1 MRLICRVLWIIV
13 YLILKLLEPCI
24 QRWVKPT
31 NQSLVLGTVAD
42 LTRGRSEL
50 VLENAF
56 LRQQVIVLSREKK
69 RPQLTNKDRRL
80 LVLLAR
86 LLPSW
91 KDALMIVQPDTLIRW
106 HRDVFKIVWRRKSK
120 AKTRP
125 QPATLPVT
133 IIRLIWQLA
142 TDNRLWGAER
152 IRGELIKL
160 DIQVSKRTIQKY
172 WKRMPRLRP
181 SGQTWSTFVRNHAA
195 DIWACDFVQTYDVFF
210 RDIFVFVIIELESRQ
225 VIHFNVTRSPSDAW
239 VAQQLREATP
249 FGQHPVYL
257 IRDNDRKF
265 GEHFANVAAEIEVL
279 RTPVRAPRANAY
291 CERFIGS
298 LRRECLDHMLILR
311 EKQLRR
317 IVKEYVEYFNEDR
330 PHQGIHQRMPS
341 APVSSP
347 TVEGEIIARPV
358 LGGLHHAYSR
368 KAA

>member
-1 MRLICRVLWIIV
+1 MLRLSCRVLWMLM
-13 YLILKLLEPCI
+13 YPILKLLAPAI

-31 NQSLVLGTVAD
+31 NQSLVRGAVAD

-69 RPQLTNKDRRL
+69 RPPLTNQDRRL

-91 KDALMIVQPDTLIRW
+91 KDALHIVQPDTLLCW
-106 HRDVFKIVWRRKSK
+106 HRELFKVVWRRESK
-120 AKTRP
+120 YLTR
-125 QPATLPVT
+125 
-133 IIRLIWQLA
+133 R
-142 TDNRLWGAER
+142 
-152 IRGELIKL
+152 
-160 DIQVSKRTIQKY
+160 
-172 WKRMPRLRP
+172 PRLRP

-210 RDIFVFVIIELESRQ
+210 RTIFVFVIIELESRRVVHVN
-225 VIHFNVTRSPSDAW
+225 VIRHPTDAW

-249 FGQHPVYL
+249 FGEQPVYL

-265 GEHFANVAAEIEVL
+265 GEHFANAAAEIEVL
-279 RTPVRAPRANAY
+279 RTPLRAPRANAY

-298 LRRECLDHMLILR
+298 LRRECLDHTLVLS

-317 IVKEYVEYFNEDR
+317 LVNEYVHYFNDDR
-330 PHQGIHQRMPS
+330 AHQGIHQRIPAKLEAS
-341 APVSSP
+341 RPD
-347 TVEGEIIARPV
+347 EGEIVARPV
-358 LGGLHHAYSR
+358 LGGLHHAYHR
-368 KAA
+368 QAA